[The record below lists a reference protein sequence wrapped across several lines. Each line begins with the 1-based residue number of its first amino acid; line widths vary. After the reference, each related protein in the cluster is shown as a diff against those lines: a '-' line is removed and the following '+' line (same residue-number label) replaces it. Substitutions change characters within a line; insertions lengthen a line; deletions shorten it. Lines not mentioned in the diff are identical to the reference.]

1 MNFDSIISGMIYC
14 APNEVEGWAT
24 ETESFAEQK
33 WGWNETLQ
41 NSSQKGCSRKTRIQL
56 KILFILPV

>member
-24 ETESFAEQK
+24 ESYAEQK

-41 NSSQKGCSRKTRIQL
+41 NSN
-56 KILFILPV
+56 